1 MLIIAGV
8 GSSHQHT
15 SEFEPCTLYHTLR
28 EFNSA
33 NDQNAQNAVSQLL
46 NRVLGRDQPLHKL
59 VIMLLALAE
68 GILYYIN
75 ETMDGELIS

>member
-1 MLIIAGV
+1 
-8 GSSHQHT
+8 
-15 SEFEPCTLYHTLR
+15 
-28 EFNSA
+28 
-33 NDQNAQNAVSQLL
+33 
-46 NRVLGRDQPLHKL
+46 